1 MNFNLISIKT
11 KMRVTKEIQTDC
23 TLESTIIESMND
35 MKIQYINMEKKL
47 KMEKKMI
54 YINHIKDLIE
64 DFVADDD
71 DDGYFF
77 KDLIC
82 NLSSY
87 LDKIMD
93 RDELRYL
100 I

>member
-93 RDELRYL
+93 RDD